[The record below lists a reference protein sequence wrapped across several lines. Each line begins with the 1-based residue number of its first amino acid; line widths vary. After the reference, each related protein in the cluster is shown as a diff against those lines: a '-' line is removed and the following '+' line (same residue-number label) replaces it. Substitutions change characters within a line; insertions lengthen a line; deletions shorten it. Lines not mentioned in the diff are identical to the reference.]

1 MSGLPR
7 ELLKWLQSLDLTYS
21 VKNIKRDFSNGFL
34 VAEICSRYYVADVEM
49 HSYDNGQSLQR
60 KLDNWAQLNKFFKKL
75 RGRTGFELDKTL
87 IDDVVHCKNVES
99 PTLLIAAI
107 YRELTGR
114 EVRLNAAATDPGL
127 GEDPAYTRPNATSLL
142 ASQMKESEL
151 ATTLSDNNTAAA
163 RAKSLLDDHTDQLR
177 ADRENQPSR
186 YGVPGSNASQTQSA
200 MLSGMLRAS
209 APKPVQQTVEA
220 TQVRFQEVKVT
231 AVDRNIASIR
241 ASRDQMVKSS
251 SYASGGGVEPVMPPI
266 GGGPGMDSAMPPPPP
281 DGGEGRVVIA
291 DVLTRLALGAC
302 PEAMSY
308 LGAMV
313 DVPDFRVA
321 LSQMEELPKSVM
333 LDVMKAAT
341 SEAAVGIAAACK
353 ASPANAYELYALF
366 APALSRAED
375 LDVYAAICSFLCA
388 VGEGLSSLTTAAYT
402 VLTEYALPFIVP
414 HLKRLR
420 SPAKLSYLLA
430 VVYAMVRLLSTT
442 PLHAPTLPL
451 SSFSDS

>member
-163 RAKSLLDDHTDQLR
+163 RAKSLLDDHTEVP
-177 ADRENQPSR
+177 RE
-186 YGVPGSNASQTQSA
+186 
-200 MLSGMLRAS
+200 
-209 APKPVQQTVEA
+209 
-220 TQVRFQEVKVT
+220 
-231 AVDRNIASIR
+231 
-241 ASRDQMVKSS
+241 
-251 SYASGGGVEPVMPPI
+251 
-266 GGGPGMDSAMPPPPP
+266 
-281 DGGEGRVVIA
+281 
-291 DVLTRLALGAC
+291 LAIHC
-302 PEAMSY
+302 
-308 LGAMV
+308 
-313 DVPDFRVA
+313 
-321 LSQMEELPKSVM
+321 
-333 LDVMKAAT
+333 
-341 SEAAVGIAAACK
+341 
-353 ASPANAYELYALF
+353 
-366 APALSRAED
+366 
-375 LDVYAAICSFLCA
+375 CS
-388 VGEGLSSLTTAAYT
+388 T
-402 VLTEYALPFIVP
+402 IN
-414 HLKRLR
+414 
-420 SPAKLSYLLA
+420 LA
-430 VVYAMVRLLSTT
+430 HR
-442 PLHAPTLPL
+442 
-451 SSFSDS
+451 